1 MKRRYKRARRNRII
15 KAMTSSFKVFWE
27 KKQVF
32 WEARSRKSK
41 KKLVYVLCSSRFPYF
56 PRKPPPVVAW
66 RPRER
71 VQAKSQS
78 PRFLLGLK
86 PCSLP
91 RPRRPLR
98 GANENSISPFPEA
111 DRRFSPPL
119 RHSSR
124 RLRLVCTSTASP
136 VGPSSTGG
144 IYRTTLGIFP
154 RTFAS
159 TLLLRNL
166 IARRW
171 KSFDFD
177 ERKKKNITRTTRR
190 KSRRRRKTKSD

>member
-1 MKRRYKRARRNRII
+1 
-15 KAMTSSFKVFWE
+15 
-27 KKQVF
+27 
-32 WEARSRKSK
+32 
-41 KKLVYVLCSSRFPYF
+41 
-56 PRKPPPVVAW
+56 
-66 RPRER
+66 
-71 VQAKSQS
+71 
-78 PRFLLGLK
+78 
-86 PCSLP
+86 
-91 RPRRPLR
+91 
-98 GANENSISPFPEA
+98 
-111 DRRFSPPL
+111 
-119 RHSSR
+119 
-124 RLRLVCTSTASP
+124 

-177 ERKKKNITRTTRR
+177 ERKKKKKNITQTTRR

>member
-1 MKRRYKRARRNRII
+1 MIAQ
-15 KAMTSSFKVFWE
+15 V
-27 KKQVF
+27 KKETLF
-32 WEARSRKSK
+32 
-41 KKLVYVLCSSRFPYF
+41 YVLCSSRSPYF

-66 RPRER
+66 RPPER

-124 RLRLVCTSTASP
+124 RLRLACTSTASP

-159 TLLLRNL
+159 ILLLRNL

-177 ERKKKNITRTTRR
+177 EKKKKKKKNITQITRR